1 LMRMLPGDPAVY
13 LASTP
18 GMGAEEIAN
27 IRRELGTDRS
37 IVEQLQLYLVNL
49 GRGNL
54 GTSIVTGRPVLGE
67 LIQRLPASLEL
78 TGFALL
84 LTLLIAIPL
93 GVSGAIWP
101 NTLVDQ
107 CVRSISALGGAIPAF
122 VTGLMFI
129 FVFFYLLGWSP
140 EPVGRLDSFI
150 DAPLQIT
157 GFYVVD
163 SILERD
169 GEKLRASVSQMLLP
183 AATMVLFA
191 LPPVTRMTRASM
203 LEVLGSEAIRTA
215 RALGLSRW
223 TILMTYALRNA
234 AVPIVTTLGI
244 VVSFMLGA
252 NVLVEKVFAWPGI
265 GSYALEGLLASDYG
279 PVQGF
284 VLAMSVLFVSV
295 NLMVDLLY
303 GLIDPRA
310 RSR

>member
-1 LMRMLPGDPAVY
+1 
-13 LASTP
+13 
-18 GMGAEEIAN
+18 
-27 IRRELGTDRS
+27 
-37 IVEQLQLYLVNL
+37 
-49 GRGNL
+49 
-54 GTSIVTGRPVLGE
+54 
-67 LIQRLPASLEL
+67 
-78 TGFALL
+78 
-84 LTLLIAIPL
+84 
-93 GVSGAIWP
+93 
-101 NTLVDQ
+101 
-107 CVRSISALGGAIPAF
+107 
-122 VTGLMFI
+122 MFI

-140 EPVGRLDSFI
+140 EPVGRLDSFVE
-150 DAPLQIT
+150 APRQIT
-157 GFYVVD
+157 GFYVLD
-163 SILERD
+163 SIFERD
-169 GEKLRASVSQMLLP
+169 GEKFRASLSQMLLP